1 MKEPQGARNTDR
13 QDQPHTPQRLNRQ
26 PPANS
31 RVTNSN
37 RSPEST
43 LGSNRKRAPVSRA
56 QSTLTQ
62 IDFVTQTAASND
74 EQLEYIDEQGRGTTH
89 ITETSGINDGSNR
102 DSDYPP
108 PPPPR
113 SNRIAKMKTKD
124 RELGLSERPPKRRN
138 SGLGDQDT
146 DRGHRPRK
154 SETPRPNGRSK
165 GSRKSLEK
173 STTKRDKTLTQM
185 DFVRRYITIADDD
198 DDVNMGYIQPTP
210 HKNDVK
216 SEQMA
221 QTPKTRTFPPLKQ
234 TTSTKRSRRAFEEEL
249 DLSTGDPIP
258 QMNSEGAESQA
269 HQTSKAPMT
278 PQKSRMREIPSSQT
292 PESPGLAIITSSQ
305 FRSATRSPSKTKP
318 SNPTDNSMSSI
329 KEEPTEQRRA
339 VDGPQDTDHM
349 SLMGRTTKNHQNQN
363 MSDSLIMPPP
373 NNTDHLSSPEPL
385 SEMESQ
391 ELPRVENQISRNKRE
406 RTVVY
411 ETDADSDSDEPEEN
425 HDRSS
430 VTPSPKKQPEVVQQ
444 ETCLR
449 AAQVEHASPKDDSQ
463 DLPLPAAPSS
473 PNWGD
478 APPSQPPMSDASV
491 CYQRMHAATQFPHE
505 PIPALSTQKMAEL
518 FPSEG
523 NTQIPRPGSSKLVRS
538 QAGPFSQSQ
547 TQSQGDKDPT
557 EIVPESS
564 PARGNENGADDTTFQ
579 RPQAPQSV
587 VQVESSQAVDRDGHW
602 QGQVLS
608 RSQVLTSS
616 VMESVPMPNFWMG
629 SQDSVGEPYSLPEG

>member
-1 MKEPQGARNTDR
+1 MCDERTAGSQKHRPSRSTPYSAKVKPTASSKFKGHQ
-13 QDQPHTPQRLNRQ
+13 QQPVT
-26 PPANS
+26 
-31 RVTNSN
+31 RVH
-37 RSPEST
+37 
-43 LGSNRKRAPVSRA
+43 
-56 QSTLTQ
+56 
-62 IDFVTQTAASND
+62 IDFVTQTAVSND
-74 EQLEYIDEQGRGTTH
+74 EQLEYIDEQSRGNTH
-89 ITETSGINDGSNR
+89 ITETSAINDGSNR

-108 PPPPR
+108 PPPTR
-113 SNRIAKMKTKD
+113 SNHIAKMKTKD
-124 RELGLSERPPKRRN
+124 RELGFSERPTKRRN

-154 SETPRPNGRSK
+154 SETPRPNARSK

-198 DDVNMGYIQPTP
+198 DDDDVNMGYIQPTP

-221 QTPKTRTFPPLKQ
+221 QTPNARKSQPVKQ

-269 HQTSKAPMT
+269 QQTSKAPMT

-318 SNPTDNSMSSI
+318 SNPTDNSMSPI

-349 SLMGRTTKNHQNQN
+349 SLMGRTTKNRQNQN

-373 NNTDHLSSPEPL
+373 NNTDHLSSPEPP

-391 ELPRVENQISRNKRE
+391 ELPQVEHQISRNKRE

-430 VTPSPKKQPEVVQQ
+430 VTPSPKKQTQLVQQ

-449 AAQVEHASPKDDSQ
+449 AAQVEPASPKDDSQ